1 MRRLALLAVLLFAV
15 LPVVAA
21 EKDADY
27 YQRTGTKPAVQWDFL
42 LGPKLQYADQ
52 LGLGVQAA
60 FEWHLKA
67 TNIVLIGDAN
77 YVRIDAIDTTRTFE
91 RHGYWYEP
99 STVTVPVHVDGRVT
113 GQYGVGVLFRLH
125 R

>member
-15 LPVVAA
+15 LPVIAA
-21 EKDADY
+21 EKDTDY
-27 YQRTGTKPAVQWDFL
+27 YQRTGTKPAVAWDFL

-77 YVRIDAIDTTRTFE
+77 YVRIDGIDTTRPYQVGCRT
-91 RHGYWYEP
+91 YQ
-99 STVTVPVHVDGRVT
+99 VPVHVDGRVT
-113 GQYGVGVLFRLH
+113 GQYGLGVLFKLH

>member
-15 LPVVAA
+15 LPTIAA

-27 YQRTGTKPAVQWDFL
+27 YQRTATKPAVAWDFL
-42 LGPKLQYADQ
+42 LGPKVQYADQ

-60 FEWHLKA
+60 WMFHAKV
-67 TNIVLIGDAN
+67 TDIMLIADMN
-77 YVRIDAIDTTRTFE
+77 YVRVDGIDTTRPYQVGCRT
-91 RHGYWYEP
+91 YQ
-99 STVTVPVHVDGRVT
+99 VPVHVDGRVT
-113 GQYGVGVLFRLH
+113 GQYGLGVLFKLH

>member
-1 MRRLALLAVLLFAV
+1 MAVE
-15 LPVVAA
+15 PDDAA
-21 EKDADY
+21 Y
-27 YQRTGTKPAVQWDFL
+27 YQRTATKPPIKWDFL

-52 LGLGVQAA
+52 LGLGIQAA
-60 FEWHLKA
+60 WIWHASL
-67 TNIVLIGDAN
+67 TDVMLIADMN
-77 YVRIDAIDTTRTFE
+77 YVRVDAIDTTRTFE

-99 STVTVPVHVDGRVT
+99 HTVTVPVHVDGRVT